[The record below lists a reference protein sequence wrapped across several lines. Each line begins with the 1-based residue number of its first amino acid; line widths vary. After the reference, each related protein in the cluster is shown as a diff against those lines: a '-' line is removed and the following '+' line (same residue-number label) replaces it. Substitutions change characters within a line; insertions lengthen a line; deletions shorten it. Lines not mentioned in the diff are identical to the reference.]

1 MTSSANWSV
10 WYHSFGEKKSTDFE
24 EEEEELLLFPCAIV
38 EEEEFSNRI
47 AAMVHRKL
55 RSSEKKIV
63 NNYGD
68 VKNSYLLGSCN
79 TSDDGIA
86 EAFVDKSVAYCGPD
100 GATVAVLLDESR
112 VEKLRQSV
120 YVNVSAST
128 ILLLLLLLQNLSLI
142 QLLF

>member
-1 MTSSANWSV
+1 M
-10 WYHSFGEKKSTDFE
+10 
-24 EEEEELLLFPCAIV
+24 FPCAIV
-38 EEEEFSNRI
+38 EEEEEEEEEFSNQI

-79 TSDDGIA
+79 TTDDGIA

-120 YVNVSAST
+120 YVNVPAST

-142 QLLF
+142 QLLFEA